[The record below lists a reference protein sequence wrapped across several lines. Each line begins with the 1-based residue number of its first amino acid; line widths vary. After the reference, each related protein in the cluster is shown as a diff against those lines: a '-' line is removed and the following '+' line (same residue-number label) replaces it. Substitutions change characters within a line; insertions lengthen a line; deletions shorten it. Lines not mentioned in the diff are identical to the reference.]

1 VCAFG
6 RFSFSFFGDQVPEY
20 PGKLFFFCETEAAE
34 GGETPITLSHVVY
47 ERMLKEWPEFVAQ
60 LQDKGLLYTR
70 NLADGD
76 DLTSAIGRGWQS
88 TFLTEDR
95 VEAEKRFC
103 QNNQTKS
110 SPDLSLSLSLTLT
123 LPHTDRQT
131 PTRRICLR
139 KKQT

>member
-1 VCAFG
+1 MCG
-6 RFSFSFFGDQVPEY
+6 RGGFFCFFFGDQVPEY
-20 PGKLFFFCETEAAE
+20 PGKLFFFCEIEAAE
-34 GGETPITLSHVVY
+34 GGETPIVLSHVVY

-70 NLADGD
+70 NLTDGD

-103 QNNQTKS
+103 QNKQAKS
-110 SPDLSLSLSLTLT
+110 SPDPSLSLSLVSVTVSFPL
-123 LPHTDRQT
+123 
-131 PTRRICLR
+131 
-139 KKQT
+139 